1 MTTATKAVPESMRA
15 RLSQTPWG
23 TADSITKLSDGI
35 YAVSTPSHG
44 GLWISQDRLADIP
57 DAAVEFARKWSGSEQ
72 WWEED
77 CAWAFVAVAHPEA
90 FDSDAVAAARMVAN
104 RLLSQPH

>member
-23 TADSITKLSDGI
+23 KADSITKLADGI

-44 GLWISQDRLADIP
+44 GLWISQDRLADMP
-57 DAAVEFARKWSGSEQ
+57 EASVEFARKWSGSEQ

-77 CAWAFVAVAHPEA
+77 CAWAFVAVVHPEA
-90 FDSDAVAAARMVAN
+90 FDSDAVTAARMLAN